1 MAPVDHHTEENMTE
15 QLMNIQYAQNQMSRA
30 AKKLERADKS
40 AHGKVKRCLDKG
52 KVDDAKREAT
62 AAVKKHREA
71 VKYGKLAERLGAV
84 ASRIDTVS
92 KMAGAS
98 KSLVQ
103 LVTDL
108 GNELK
113 GSSEGKIVSIME
125 DFEHQIDGLGIRISM
140 HEATGGKQ
148 EEEVAKL
155 LHEIASE
162 HDIKVEGLP
171 ELPGAPKAK
180 AAKAQQPKMKRI
192 PSVPGIET
200 DLSKAVAGIS
210 V

>member
-30 AKKLERADKS
+30 AKKSERADKS
-40 AHGKVKRCLDKG
+40 AHGKVKRCLEKG

-71 VKYGKLAERLGAV
+71 VKFAKLAERLGAV

-103 LVTDL
+103 LVTEL
-108 GNELK
+108 GEELK
-113 GSSEGKIVSIME
+113 GSGEGKIVSIME
-125 DFEHQIDGLGIRISM
+125 DFEHQIDGLGIKVSM
-140 HEATGGKQ
+140 DQGSAKP
-148 EEEVAKL
+148 EEEAAKL
-155 LHEIASE
+155 LHEIAAE
-162 HDIKVEGLP
+162 HNIQVEGLP
-171 ELPGAPKAK
+171 DLPGDNKPAK
-180 AAKAQQPKMKRI
+180 AAKAPKMKRV
-192 PSVPGIET
+192 PSVQGIET